1 MNAQQFTGRMNFMGE
16 ILEGANCTL
25 LYNETYAGSVDEKFN
40 PLSEMLSPTQICEE
54 IIDSVDT
61 LINLN

>member
-1 MNAQQFTGRMNFMGE
+1 MNFMGE

-40 PLSEMLSPTQICEE
+40 PLSEVLEPTQICEE
-54 IIDSVDT
+54 IIDEVDT